1 VASPREAADPGSRFS
16 SFEIK
21 RYTEACH
28 GMRACK
34 HRADF
39 CSALRCSDGG
49 LSPCFN
55 RGPSQRYDA
64 FASFGTVTSLK
75 RATKKAQSITL
86 CAFNEN

>member
-1 VASPREAADPGSRFS
+1 MSGIAREAADPGSRSS

-21 RYTEACH
+21 RYAEACH

-39 CSALRCSDGG
+39 CSALRRSDGG

-55 RGPSQRYDA
+55 RGRVNAMTHWQVSAR
-64 FASFGTVTSLK
+64 LHH
-75 RATKKAQSITL
+75 
-86 CAFNEN
+86 